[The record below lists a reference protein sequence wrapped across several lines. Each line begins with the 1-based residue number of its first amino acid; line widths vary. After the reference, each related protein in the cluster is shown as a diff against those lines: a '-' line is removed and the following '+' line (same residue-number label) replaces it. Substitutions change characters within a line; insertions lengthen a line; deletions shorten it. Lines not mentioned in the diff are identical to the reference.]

1 MPPQRSRPAR
11 PWRFPRLPG
20 FPRPPPTAPPGGDAH
35 PAEKGGRRGPAA
47 GYVRGVTTIPPGAEG
62 AKLILLTT
70 THRVAPGLLSWPAW
84 EALRG
89 AGRVL
94 AADPANPQL
103 PAVRQAGVEVGIVA
117 AASAPAL
124 ARLLLT
130 TAAGTADG
138 TADDTAD
145 GTADGTA
152 GEEAARRPGPTVWL
166 GSPDGDPGLTD
177 ALARLAVEEAGG
189 VPEIEVLP
197 GSYDLPGAR
206 LLDLV
211 SVMDRLR
218 SPGGCPWDAE
228 QTHASLVKYLVEEA
242 YELVEAIE
250 EGDREMLREE
260 LGDVLLQVFF
270 HSRIAEEHGEE
281 PFSID
286 DVAGDIVDKLVYRHP
301 HVFGDAEAGGAAEV
315 EANWEQLKA
324 AEKSDRESV
333 LDGVPA
339 GLPSLAYTAK
349 LVSRVRRAGFTG
361 VPDAAYELPEAAE
374 LTAESVGRLLLAVAQ
389 RAHDAGVDVDAA
401 LRSAARDYRDR
412 VRAAEGLG

>member
-1 MPPQRSRPAR
+1 MTTNPP
-11 PWRFPRLPG
+11 
-20 FPRPPPTAPPGGDAH
+20 
-35 PAEKGGRRGPAA
+35 
-47 GYVRGVTTIPPGAEG
+47 G
-62 AKLILLTT
+62 AKLILLIT

-84 EALRG
+84 EALRS

-94 AADPANPQL
+94 AADPAHPQL
-103 PAVRQAGVEVGIVA
+103 PAVTQAGVEVRIVTPG
-117 AASAPAL
+117 SAPAL
-124 ARLLLT
+124 ARLLTGAPAELPA
-130 TAAGTADG
+130 TA
-138 TADDTAD
+138 
-145 GTADGTA
+145 
-152 GEEAARRPGPTVWL
+152 GPTVWL

-177 ALARLAVEEAGG
+177 ALARLAVEHAGE

-250 EGDREMLREE
+250 EGDRDMLREE

-270 HSRIAEEHGEE
+270 HSRIAEEHPTGA
-281 PFSID
+281 FSID
-286 DVAGDIVDKLVYRHP
+286 DVAGDIVDKLMYRHP
-301 HVFGDAEAGGAAEV
+301 HVFGDAEASGSAEV
-315 EANWEQLKA
+315 EASWEALKA
-324 AEKSDRESV
+324 AEKSERESV

-339 GLPSLAYTAK
+339 GLPSLAYAAK
-349 LVSRVRRAGFTG
+349 LVSRVRRAGFAG
-361 VPDAAYELPEAAE
+361 VPDEPYELPAD
-374 LTAESVGRLLLAVAQ
+374 LTAESAGRLLLAVAQ

-401 LRSAARDYRDR
+401 LRAAARGYRDA
-412 VRAAEGLG
+412 VRAAEGLKPEE

>member
-1 MPPQRSRPAR
+1 M
-11 PWRFPRLPG
+11 
-20 FPRPPPTAPPGGDAH
+20 TTNPPG
-35 PAEKGGRRGPAA
+35 P
-47 GYVRGVTTIPPGAEG
+47 
-62 AKLILLTT
+62 KLILLIT

-84 EALRG
+84 EALRS

-94 AADPANPQL
+94 AADPAHPQL
-103 PAVRQAGVEVGIVA
+103 PALAQAGVEVRIVA
-117 AASAPAL
+117 PGSAPAL
-124 ARLLLT
+124 ARLLT
-130 TAAGTADG
+130 GAPADPTAATAA
-138 TADDTAD
+138 TA
-145 GTADGTA
+145 
-152 GEEAARRPGPTVWL
+152 PTVWL

-177 ALARLAVEEAGG
+177 ALARLAVEHAGE

-250 EGDREMLREE
+250 EGDRAMLREE

-270 HSRIAEEHGEE
+270 HSRIAEEHPTGA
-281 PFSID
+281 FSID
-286 DVAGDIVDKLVYRHP
+286 DVAGDIVDKLMYRHP
-301 HVFGDAEAGGAAEV
+301 HVFGDAEADGAAEV
-315 EANWEQLKA
+315 EANWEALKA
-324 AEKSDRESV
+324 AEKSERESV

-339 GLPSLAYTAK
+339 GLPSLAYAAK

-361 VPDAAYELPEAAE
+361 VPDEPYGLPAE
-374 LTAESVGRLLLAVAQ
+374 LTAESAGRLLLAVAQ
-389 RAHDAGVDVDAA
+389 RAHDAGIDVDAA
-401 LRSAARDYRDR
+401 LRAAARDYRDA
-412 VRAAEGLG
+412 VRAAEGLKPAP

>member
-1 MPPQRSRPAR
+1 MDTP
-11 PWRFPRLPG
+11 
-20 FPRPPPTAPPGGDAH
+20 
-35 PAEKGGRRGPAA
+35 
-47 GYVRGVTTIPPGAEG
+47 
-62 AKLILLTT
+62 KLILLTT

-89 AGRVL
+89 AARVL
-94 AADPANPQL
+94 AADPAHPQL
-103 PAVRQAGVEVGIVA
+103 PAVRQAGVEVELVERGT
-117 AASAPAL
+117 APAL
-124 ARLLLT
+124 ARRLL
-130 TAAGTADG
+130 
-138 TADDTAD
+138 
-145 GTADGTA
+145 
-152 GEEAARRPGPTVWL
+152 EAAPARAPYGSGRAGAESDERQATDEGGSAGARSVGAGYERPEASGRVTVWL

-177 ALARLAVEEAGG
+177 ALARLAVEEAGQ

-206 LLDLV
+206 LLDLA

-242 YELVEAIE
+242 FELVEAIE
-250 EGDREMLREE
+250 EGDRETLREE

-270 HSRIAEEHGEE
+270 HSRIAEEHPED

-286 DVAGDIVDKLVYRHP
+286 DVAGDIVEKLMYRHP
-301 HVFGDAEAGGAAEV
+301 HVFGDVEATESAEV

-324 AEKSDRESV
+324 AEKQRESV

-339 GLPSLAYTAK
+339 GLPALAYAAK

-361 VPDAAYELPEAAE
+361 VPDAPYELPAE
-374 LTAESVGRLLLAVAQ
+374 LTPESVGTLLLAVAQ
-389 RAHDAGVDVDAA
+389 RAHDADVDVDAA
-401 LRSAARDYRDR
+401 LRAAARGYRSA
-412 VRAAEGLG
+412 VRAAEGLDAGLGEG

>member
-1 MPPQRSRPAR
+1 M
-11 PWRFPRLPG
+11 
-20 FPRPPPTAPPGGDAH
+20 
-35 PAEKGGRRGPAA
+35 
-47 GYVRGVTTIPPGAEG
+47 TTNVPG

-70 THRVAPGLLSWPAW
+70 THRVAPGLLAWPAW
-84 EALRG
+84 EALRS

-94 AADPANPQL
+94 AGDAGHPQL
-103 PAVRQAGVEVGIVA
+103 AAVRQAGVAVEVVSA
-117 AASAPAL
+117 ESAPAL
-124 ARLLLT
+124 ARLLT
-130 TAAGTADG
+130 EQPAAA
-138 TADDTAD
+138 
-145 GTADGTA
+145 
-152 GEEAARRPGPTVWL
+152 GPTVWL
-166 GSPDGDPGLTD
+166 GSPDGDPGLTV
-177 ALARLAVEEAGG
+177 ALARLAVEHAGE

-250 EGDREMLREE
+250 EGDRETLREE

-270 HSRIAEEHGEE
+270 HSRIAEEH
-281 PFSID
+281 PTDAFSID
-286 DVAGDIVDKLVYRHP
+286 DVAGDIVEKLMYRHP
-301 HVFGDAEAGGAAEV
+301 HVFGDVEARGAAEV

-324 AEKSDRESV
+324 AEKADRESV

-339 GLPSLAYTAK
+339 GLPSLAYAAK
-349 LVSRVRRAGFTG
+349 LVSRVRRAGFAG
-361 VPDAAYELPEAAE
+361 VPDEPYELPAE
-374 LTAESVGRLLLAVAQ
+374 LTAESAGRLLLAVAQ

-401 LRSAARDYRDR
+401 LRAAARGYRDA
-412 VRAAEGLG
+412 VRAAEGLKPE

>member
-1 MPPQRSRPAR
+1 MTNSP
-11 PWRFPRLPG
+11 
-20 FPRPPPTAPPGGDAH
+20 
-35 PAEKGGRRGPAA
+35 
-47 GYVRGVTTIPPGAEG
+47 G

-70 THRVAPGLLSWPAW
+70 THRVAPGLLAWPAW
-84 EALRG
+84 EALRS

-94 AADPANPQL
+94 AGDAGNPQL
-103 PAVRQAGVEVGIVA
+103 AAVRQAGVEVEVVPPG
-117 AASAPAL
+117 SAPAL
-124 ARLLLT
+124 ARLLTGLP
-130 TAAGTADG
+130 AEQPAGT
-138 TADDTAD
+138 
-145 GTADGTA
+145 
-152 GEEAARRPGPTVWL
+152 GPTVWL

-177 ALARLAVEEAGG
+177 ALARLAVEHAGE

-242 YELVEAIE
+242 FELVEAIE
-250 EGDREMLREE
+250 EGDRGTLREE

-270 HSRIAEEHGEE
+270 HSRIAEEH
-281 PFSID
+281 PTDAFSID
-286 DVAGDIVDKLVYRHP
+286 DVAGDIVEKLMYRHP
-301 HVFGDAEAGGAAEV
+301 HVFGDTEAGGAAEV
-315 EANWEQLKA
+315 EANWETLKA

-339 GLPSLAYTAK
+339 GLPSLAYAAK
-349 LVSRVRRAGFTG
+349 LVSRVRRSGVAG
-361 VPDAAYELPEAAE
+361 VPDAPFELPAE
-374 LTAESVGRLLLAVAQ
+374 LTAESAGRLVLAVAQ

-401 LRSAARDYRDR
+401 LRAAAREYRDA
-412 VRAAEGLG
+412 VRAAEGLKPKD

>member
-1 MPPQRSRPAR
+1 MNSP
-11 PWRFPRLPG
+11 
-20 FPRPPPTAPPGGDAH
+20 
-35 PAEKGGRRGPAA
+35 
-47 GYVRGVTTIPPGAEG
+47 G

-70 THRVAPGLLSWPAW
+70 THRVAPGLLAWPAW
-84 EALRG
+84 EALRL

-94 AADPANPQL
+94 AGDAGHPQVA
-103 PAVRQAGVEVGIVA
+103 AVRQAGVDVEVVA
-117 AASAPAL
+117 PDSAPAL
-124 ARLLLT
+124 ARLLT
-130 TAAGTADG
+130 EQPAGQ
-138 TADDTAD
+138 
-145 GTADGTA
+145 
-152 GEEAARRPGPTVWL
+152 GPTVWL
-166 GSPDGDPGLTD
+166 GSPDGDPGLTE
-177 ALARLAVEEAGG
+177 ALARLAVEHAGE

-250 EGDREMLREE
+250 EGDRDTLREE

-270 HSRIAEEHGEE
+270 HSRIAEEHPTEA
-281 PFSID
+281 FSID
-286 DVAGDIVDKLVYRHP
+286 DVAGDIVEKLMYRHP
-301 HVFGDAEAGGAAEV
+301 HVFGDVEAEGAAEV

-324 AEKSDRESV
+324 AEKADRESV

-339 GLPSLAYTAK
+339 GLPSLAYAAK
-349 LVSRVRRAGFTG
+349 LVSRVRRAGFEG
-361 VPDAAYELPEAAE
+361 VPDEPFELPAE
-374 LTAESVGRLLLAVAQ
+374 LTEESAGRLLLAVAQ

-401 LRSAARDYRDR
+401 LRAAARSYRDA
-412 VRAAEGLG
+412 VREAEGLKPE